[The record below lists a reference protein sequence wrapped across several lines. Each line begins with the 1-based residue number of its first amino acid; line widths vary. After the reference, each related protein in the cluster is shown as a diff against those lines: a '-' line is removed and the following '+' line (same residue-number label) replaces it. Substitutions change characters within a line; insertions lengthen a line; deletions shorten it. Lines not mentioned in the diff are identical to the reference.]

1 MDFVPVFVPSLNVA
15 SAVYADPSTSYHVLY
30 QCIGSK
36 LSQIRSP
43 SSDKNPNSPTRKSF
57 YPDLDITATKSYNI
71 LLFFILFVKEF
82 LCVFNFLF

>member
-15 SAVYADPSTSYHVLY
+15 SAGMQTHQRPYLVSY

-57 YPDLDITATKSYNI
+57 YPDLDITATKSY
-71 LLFFILFVKEF
+71 
-82 LCVFNFLF
+82 